1 MRAPSTVFGRS
12 VRAVP
17 VHRHSKRIHSRVGA
31 QERSSHPA
39 VPATRA
45 TEGVEGVERVER
57 VERAG
62 TWKDVVRALWAAAE
76 GGAFAERPEQHPVY
90 SVYLVDAV
98 KRLNAASDVSG
109 ERLSGRLGMSLTW
122 LAHRLGVMR
131 ELFYALPIDFARLS
145 FRELVV
151 MASLLAEA
159 SVADVRVLE
168 AVSQGVERG
177 CLDMLRADEM
187 VTFLKSMT
195 GINWQ
200 GSQAQKASVTAA
212 ALRIRGHLD
221 AQAAVGLLHILT
233 RAPRGRGEDV
243 QAVSA
248 IVADLLPVFT
258 MKELGIAAKA
268 YGRLVSR
275 QEVDGLGGLDGS
287 PPRAMLDKIAAH
299 AAQCVDGADPKDLVR
314 LIQAFQAAGLKP
326 EGLLD
331 VLDVWADKRLA
342 AMNASGISLAMA
354 HFARVGEASP
364 RLLKTAAKVAEAN
377 VESLTPSDTSKLVW
391 AFAHLQYDPG
401 QILLRKGVR
410 VLEREGFV
418 YRCDLSPDMSDR
430 ELANLFWGLVRLEQ
444 YPSAEERRNIAA
456 ALGRRTGKLSGQSAA
471 ILLWSFA
478 SSQEA
483 VGGAR
488 HGDSAFQK
496 AMHLLGMHLCA
507 DVGSVDSQSIS
518 MTAWSLGVLKVKH
531 PEFAACLSTR
541 MVGADGRL
549 LVFEPQ
555 HVANL
560 VWGLAKSGSRPSPE
574 FMWEVAGAL
583 SGRMNLYSPQELFN
597 ICWGYATMGF
607 TSQAV
612 AAETLAELKTRGSEF
627 GGLELSGIAWALSRM
642 LARSKDP
649 SISQQCSTILQMLL
663 VKHVQGLEP
672 SQVAMAVA
680 GLARLSTTV
689 DGGLIADL
697 VDAFC
702 ASFGGKTPPKTSS
715 LNTLL
720 EALALL
726 QVPAGEDVSGAS
738 AQAAEAVQAV
748 EAALRVGDRLYTCL
762 ERSQFWEVC
771 DLCYYMG
778 ENDMP
783 LAQQVLIDHVEGAI
797 GAERLTPRGAVMLLK
812 TMHRVDVYPT
822 VALDKTTTKIAAL
835 SPNYNLGDEWLVI
848 LRHLLDEDE
857 RISQRITFHHD
868 AWDDRIHASP

>member
-1 MRAPSTVFGRS
+1 MQVSSAVIGHS
-12 VRAVP
+12 VRAV
-17 VHRHSKRIHSRVGA
+17 RVQRRTVYVQSQVRA
-31 QERSSHPA
+31 QEYRSDASSPA
-39 VPATRA
+39 
-45 TEGVEGVERVER
+45 
-57 VERAG
+57 ERAIQG
-62 TWKDVVRALWAAAE
+62 ISTWKGLVRTLWTAAE
-76 GGAFAERPEQHPVY
+76 GDTFTEQRDVY
-90 SVYLVDAV
+90 AACLIDAV
-98 KRLNAASDVSG
+98 KRLNRASD
-109 ERLSGRLGMSLTW
+109 ERLSVRLGLSLTW
-122 LAHRLGVMR
+122 LAYRLGVTR
-131 ELFYALPIDFARLS
+131 ELFYALPIDFARIR

-151 MASLLAEA
+151 MSSLLAEV
-159 SVADVRVLE
+159 SVMDVRLLE
-168 AVSQGVERG
+168 AISQGIDEG
-177 CLDMLRADEM
+177 CLDDLRADEM
-187 VTFLKSMT
+187 VVFLKSMA

-200 GSQAQKASVTAA
+200 GSQLQKVSVTAA
-212 ALRIRGHLD
+212 ALRNRAHLD
-221 AQAAVGLLHILT
+221 PKASVGLLHILT
-233 RAPRGRGEDV
+233 RAPRGRREDL
-243 QAVSA
+243 QAVST
-248 IVADLLPVFT
+248 IVADLLPLFT

-275 QEVDGLGGLDGS
+275 GETNEQDETWGALAGS
-287 PPRAMLDKIAAH
+287 SASSPRAMLEKIAAH
-299 AAQCVDGADPKDLVR
+299 AALCVDGADPKDLVR

-364 RLLKTAAKVAEAN
+364 RLLKTAVKVAQAN

-410 VLEREGFV
+410 VLEREGV
-418 YRCDLSPDMSDR
+418 VHLGEMGPGMSDR
-430 ELANLFWGLVRLEQ
+430 ELANLLWGLVRLEQ
-444 YPSAEERRNIAA
+444 YPSAEERRNIAS
-456 ALGRRTGKLSGQSAA
+456 ALGQRPGKLSGQSAA

-483 VGGAR
+483 VGGSR
-488 HGDSAFQK
+488 YNDPAFDQ
-496 AMHLLGMHLCA
+496 AMHRLGMDLCA

-531 PEFAACLSTR
+531 PEFAACLNTW

-549 LVFEPQ
+549 LAFEPQ

-597 ICWGYATMGF
+597 VCWGYASMGF
-607 TSQAV
+607 SSQAV
-612 AAETLAELKTRGSEF
+612 AAETLVELKTRGSEF

-642 LARSKDP
+642 LSGAKDP
-649 SISQQCSTILQMLL
+649 SIAQQCGTILQMLL

-680 GLARLSTTV
+680 GVSRLSTTV
-689 DGGLIADL
+689 DGRLISEL

-702 ASFGGKTPPKTSS
+702 ASFGDKLPPTISS

-726 QVPAGEDVSGAS
+726 QDLADDDAS
-738 AQAAEAVQAV
+738 EHQPRESTQAAEAV
-748 EAALRVGDRLYTCL
+748 EAALRVGNRLDKCI
-762 ERSQFWEVC
+762 ERAKFWEVC

-778 ENDMP
+778 RNDMP
-783 LAQQVLIDHVEGAI
+783 LAQRLLVNLEGTI
-797 GAERLTPRGAVMLLK
+797 GAESVTPRGAIMLLK
-812 TMHRVDVYPT
+812 TMHRCDVYPPVT
-822 VALDKTTTKIAAL
+822 LDKTTSKIAAL
-835 SPNYNLGDEWLVI
+835 SPNYRLGDEWVAI
-848 LRHLLDEDE
+848 LRDLLSEDDRIAR
-857 RISQRITFHHD
+857 RISFQHD
-868 AWDDRIHASP
+868 AWDDRINASQ